1 MNPEDFCER
10 LRLNDDVVP
19 DAKLDGNGFDKL
31 VDGWMVFGLE
41 EGN

>member
-10 LRLNDDVVP
+10 LRLDDNVVA
-19 DAKLDGNGFDKL
+19 DDELNGNGFDKL
-31 VDGWMVFGLE
+31 VDAWIVVGLK

>member
-10 LRLNDDVVP
+10 LRLDDNVVAE
-19 DAKLDGNGFDKL
+19 DELDGNGFDKL
-31 VDGWMVFGLE
+31 VDAWIVVWLK

>member
-10 LRLNDDVVP
+10 LGLDDDVVA
-19 DAKLDGNGFDKL
+19 DDELNGNGFDE
-31 VDGWMVFGLE
+31 VDAWMVVGLK